1 MLTELTYKFFASIP
15 CSEPLSTR
23 GRRLNDTAVQRQ
35 SKAYAP
41 DAFVE
46 VETEECKQ
54 RLDATFVEDGQVSL
68 IQGERRQL
76 ELWIN
81 NTGVE
86 DVSEIW
92 VVSGSE
98 NVTWIGK
105 PLAEKTLGETLTV
118 KTNEANLL
126 CRLRR

>member
-1 MLTELTYKFFASIP
+1 M
-15 CSEPLSTR
+15 
-23 GRRLNDTAVQRQ
+23 
-35 SKAYAP
+35 
-41 DAFVE
+41 FVE
-46 VETEECKQ
+46 IETEECKQ
-54 RLDATFVEDGQVSL
+54 RLDANFVEDQQVAL

-98 NVTWIGK
+98 NIMWIGK
-105 PLAEKTLGETLTV
+105 SVTV
-118 KTNEANLL
+118 KAPGEA
-126 CRLRR
+126 